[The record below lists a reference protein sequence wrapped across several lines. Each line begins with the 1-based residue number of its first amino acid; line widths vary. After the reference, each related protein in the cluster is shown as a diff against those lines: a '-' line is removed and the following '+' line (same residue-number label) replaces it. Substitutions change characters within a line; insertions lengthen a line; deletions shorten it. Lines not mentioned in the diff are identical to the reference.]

1 MDKWIVRNWLIL
13 SITALIV
20 GFWIGFFEDFT
31 KGKAYM
37 FFILSIVFFYLW
49 LKKSGKI

>member
-13 SITALIV
+13 SIASLIV
-20 GFWIGFFEDFT
+20 GFWIAFFEDFV

-37 FFILSIVFFYLW
+37 FFILFIVFAWLW
-49 LKKSGKI
+49 LKKSGKL